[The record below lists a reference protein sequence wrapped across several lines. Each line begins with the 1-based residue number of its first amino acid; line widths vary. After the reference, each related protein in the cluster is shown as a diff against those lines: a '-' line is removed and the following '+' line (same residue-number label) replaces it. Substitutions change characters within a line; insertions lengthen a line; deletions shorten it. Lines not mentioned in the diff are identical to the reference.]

1 MNVTTSIAT
10 FAEIAEA
17 CARLYE
23 LPGDDFQA
31 CVRSASRSA
40 RSVSDEAAGAL
51 EELALE
57 VESIGSVALEEAFVR
72 TFELQPSC
80 SPYAG
85 PHLYGEEGFQRG
97 RMLSGLREGFE
108 RHGFDTRGELPDHVA
123 VLMRFAARLEPAER
137 TELCE
142 WCLARPLTAMAE
154 QLSASANPYRHLAR
168 ATRILF
174 ASEGVPQRVTE
185 VLSRTAPAKNDDGC
199 GGVFSE
205 SEET

>member
-1 MNVTTSIAT
+1 MNVTTSTDT

-23 LPGDDFQA
+23 LPGDDFLS

-40 RSVSDEAAGAL
+40 RPVDDEAADAL
-51 EELALE
+51 MELAVE
-57 VESIGSVALEEAFVR
+57 VESIGSAALEEAFVR

-108 RHGFDTRGELPDHVA
+108 RYGFDAGGELPDHVA
-123 VLMRFAARLEPAER
+123 VLMRFAARLAPVER

-142 WCLARPLTAMAE
+142 WCLAKPLTAMAE
-154 QLSASANPYRHLAR
+154 QLSSGANPYRHLAR

-174 ASEGVPQRVTE
+174 APEGVPQRVIE

-199 GGVFSE
+199 GGVFTG
-205 SEET
+205 SEES